1 MPYGNFFGIRYHYNE
16 TKAGKGFWIFWYVLF
31 VGLTIV
37 CLMWG
42 VTQFLRGV
50 PLERRLDYDGLYGG
64 LIGAAFFGSF
74 WLIPLLISVVR
85 RLIRPGPNQLEV
97 PADSGFAAVWSQDA
111 VERQPGH
118 PAVRADPD
126 SADSDPAAQASTR
139 RHTAAL
145 ESRTSAFGFAEAPQ
159 RGEAVS
165 VESLADRPKAE
176 LEQLKE
182 MLTAGLITQ
191 QDYDEKKKEILGRM

>member
-16 TKAGKGFWIFWYVLF
+16 TKAGKGFWIFWYVLY

-37 CLMWG
+37 CLVGG
-42 VTQFLRGV
+42 VTKFLQGMLPERQF
-50 PLERRLDYDGLYGG
+50 DYDSLYLG

-74 WLIPLLISVVR
+74 WLIPLLISGIR
-85 RLIRPGPNQLEV
+85 RLTRPRANRLEV
-97 PADSGFAAVWSQDA
+97 PADTGFAAVWSQDVTGQHSA
-111 VERQPGH
+111 H
-118 PAVRADPD
+118 PAVRADFD
-126 SADSDPAAQASTR
+126 SADSDPAAQASAR
-139 RHTAAL
+139 RHAANI
-145 ESRTSAFGFAEAPQ
+145 ESRPGASGFAEAPR
-159 RGEAVS
+159 RGDAG
-165 VESLADRPKAE
+165 SLADGPKAE